1 VLKVPQDPQTQ
12 DLVETKEDNQ
22 ILAQREIR
30 VLKVLKV

>member
-12 DLVETKEDNQ
+12 DPVETKEDNQ